1 MHTPGQFGPPA
12 ISAFAPLCTK
22 RERSQIGTGNRVRT
36 GELPIRVDKFFSNS
50 CGEAVALAQCGN
62 FHAQENN
69 PLSKADAMAGPMHLH
84 RVP

>member
-1 MHTPGQFGPPA
+1 MHTPGQFGTPA
-12 ISAFAPLCTK
+12 ISAFAPLCNK

-36 GELPIRVDKFFSNS
+36 GELPIRVDQF
-50 CGEAVALAQCGN
+50 LAIGAEKLWPEPSGGN